1 MRKFRILA
9 LMLVLIMVLAGC
21 GTGNSTPAAK
31 DIVILYTNDAH
42 CGIEDGMGYQG
53 LSAAK
58 RALLAAGNK
67 VLLVDNGDA
76 VQGDTIGTPLEAMAW
91 WRESCSFCE
100 ECRPGSSATHITI
113 PPFTPV

>member
-76 VQGDTIGTPLEAMAW
+76 VQGDLAGGEFFHGWFLWKKGKGGEGASA
-91 WRESCSFCE
+91 
-100 ECRPGSSATHITI
+100 GSAL
-113 PPFTPV
+113 P

>member
-42 CGIEDGMGYQG
+42 CGIEDGMGYQAFPPP
-53 LSAAK
+53 SVRCWPQAIK
-58 RALLAAGNK
+58 
-67 VLLVDNGDA
+67 
-76 VQGDTIGTPLEAMAW
+76 
-91 WRESCSFCE
+91 SCW
-100 ECRPGSSATHITI
+100 
-113 PPFTPV
+113 

>member
-21 GTGNSTPAAK
+21 GTGNSPPAAK

-42 CGIEDGMGYQG
+42 CGIEEGMGYQG

-58 RALLAAGNK
+58 RALQAIK
-67 VLLVDNGDA
+67 
-76 VQGDTIGTPLEAMAW
+76 
-91 WRESCSFCE
+91 SCW
-100 ECRPGSSATHITI
+100 
-113 PPFTPV
+113 

>member
-67 VLLVDNGDA
+67 VLLVDNGDPF
-76 VQGDTIGTPLEAMAW
+76 QGRVHHRHHEQAGL
-91 WRESCSFCE
+91 RCSHP
-100 ECRPGSSATHITI
+100 RQP
-113 PPFTPV
+113 

>member
-42 CGIEDGMGYQG
+42 CGIEDGTVSYTH
-53 LSAAK
+53 LTLPTSD
-58 RALLAAGNK
+58 
-67 VLLVDNGDA
+67 LV
-76 VQGDTIGTPLEAMAW
+76 
-91 WRESCSFCE
+91 
-100 ECRPGSSATHITI
+100 
-113 PPFTPV
+113 